1 MAATPSRITGLATP
15 TQRAW
20 KILTIVLAGLAV
32 VVSMAWTP
40 ALLSISIALDP
51 GRNSGDPIENYS
63 AAQQQAMIAQAKQ
76 QFSLIALICLL
87 ALVALVALAIVAGRR
102 ALRETASAATLARI
116 GRWSLVCLVGG
127 LALAPGLLLIRII
140 RSGQFYYNYIEQPI
154 RYFNPLLAQVVISM
168 ALGLVPAS
176 QVVSVI
182 LSSIA
187 LLRPT
192 TGPAGGERAPQGT
205 WRAWTLIGM
214 ILASLIALLMFAAVY
229 LLAVLFIGFMAGFSF

>member
-1 MAATPSRITGLATP
+1 MAATSSSLTGPATP

-32 VVSMAWTP
+32 AVSMAWTP

-51 GRNSGDPIENYS
+51 GRNRSDPIASYS

-76 QFSLIALICLL
+76 QFSLIALICLV
-87 ALVALVALAIVAGRR
+87 ALVALVTLAIVAGRR
-102 ALRETASAATLARI
+102 ALRETARTATLARI
-116 GRWSLVCLVGG
+116 GRWSLVCWLGG
-127 LALAPGLLLIRII
+127 LALAPVIFLIRF
-140 RSGQFYYNYIEQPI
+140 GNVQFYYSYIEQPI
-154 RYFNPLLAQVVISM
+154 RYFNPLLAQVVVSM
-168 ALGLVPAS
+168 ALGLIPAS

-182 LSSIA
+182 LSGIA

-192 TGPAGGERAPQGT
+192 AGPAGSLRPQGT
-205 WRAWTLIGM
+205 WRAWTLVGM

-229 LLAVLFIGFMAGFSF
+229 LVSVIFIGFMAGFSF